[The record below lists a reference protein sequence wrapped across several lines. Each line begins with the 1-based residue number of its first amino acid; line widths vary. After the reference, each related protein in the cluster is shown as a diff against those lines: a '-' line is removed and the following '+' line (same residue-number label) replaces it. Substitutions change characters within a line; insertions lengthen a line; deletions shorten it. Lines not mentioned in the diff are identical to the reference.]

1 MIVTLSAPSDSHLE
15 ANCVWSEVPPG
26 REEIASLIVA
36 TQFVAMLTTA
46 ALNAGLC
53 LLVQSLAVVVPL
65 RGWPAKHSQPH
76 ASRHSTEFWPQGS
89 LDSFFHPSHRS
100 AEETLLTLAPVFF
113 VCWGCFSVA
122 ACLWFFPS
130 FHTFS

>member
-1 MIVTLSAPSDSHLE
+1 M
-15 ANCVWSEVPPG
+15 WSEVPPG

-100 AEETLLTLAPVFF
+100 AEETLLTLAPVFLF
-113 VCWGCFSVA
+113 VGVVFLLLPVSG
-122 ACLWFFPS
+122 FFPVS
-130 FHTFS
+130 ILSHDDL